1 MERKII
7 LITGST
13 NGIGKATAK
22 ALAQQGHFVIIHGR
36 DKTRTQAVCEEIKS
50 ETGNSNVDML
60 LADLFLLTDVKRM
73 ADEFKQKYDRLDV
86 LINNAGA
93 VFGKDRE
100 TTKEGF
106 EKTMTLNLF
115 APFLLTELLLEV
127 LAKSPVARIINV
139 SSAAHGIRSTP
150 DLSDIQLKKNY
161 SFIKAYGLSKLYIIW
176 ITRHLVAE
184 LKEKGLGH
192 ITANSLHPGVIASE
206 FGKSSNIRFVNI
218 LTKLMRPF
226 LLTNEQG
233 AETSIYLAVSKDVEN
248 VTGKY
253 FAKKKVAKESV
264 KHYSSENE
272 KIVWDYCKKIVE
284 PYLGN

>member
-1 MERKII
+1 
-7 LITGST
+7 L
-13 NGIGKATAK
+13 
-22 ALAQQGHFVIIHGR
+22 VIIHGR
-36 DKTRTQAVCEEIKS
+36 DKSRTQAVCEEIKS
-50 ETGNSNVDML
+50 ETGNNNVDML
-60 LADLFLLTDVKRM
+60 LADLFLLSDVKRM
-73 ADEFKQKYDRLDV
+73 AVEFKKKYDRLDV

-100 TTKEGF
+100 TTKEGL

-115 APFLLTELLLEV
+115 APFLLTELLLDV
-127 LAKSPVARIINV
+127 LAKSLVARIINV
-139 SSAAHGIRSTP
+139 SSAAHAIRSKP
-150 DLSDIQLKKNY
+150 DLSDIQLEKSY

-176 ITRHLVAE
+176 VTRHLVRE
-184 LKEKGLGH
+184 LKEKGLEH

-206 FGKSSNIRFVNI
+206 FGKSSDIKFVNL

-233 AETSIYLAVSKDVEN
+233 AETTIYLAVSKDVEH

-264 KHYSSENE
+264 KHYSPENE

-284 PYLGN
+284 PYLETENK